1 MLYRI
6 NIPALTPLIV
16 GTILVSVIII
26 SNSLK
31 SVKTK
36 MQLEHFQL
44 YKITF
49 LQFLII
55 DGGWVYEGTLAAIKT
70 VLLDYPCYMEDFYLF
85 PKDFGWIIMHCD
97 DGASMCRLWQL
108 SLFK

>member
-6 NIPALTPLIV
+6 NISALTPLIV

-44 YKITF
+44 YKIRRIAYDKE
-49 LQFLII
+49 L
-55 DGGWVYEGTLAAIKT
+55 
-70 VLLDYPCYMEDFYLF
+70 
-85 PKDFGWIIMHCD
+85 
-97 DGASMCRLWQL
+97 
-108 SLFK
+108 

>member
-44 YKITF
+44 YKIIF

-55 DGGWVYEGTLAAIKT
+55 DGGWVYEGTFGGFLSISKG
-70 VLLDYPCYMEDFYLF
+70 LWLDYYAL
-85 PKDFGWIIMHCD
+85 
-97 DGASMCRLWQL
+97 
-108 SLFK
+108 